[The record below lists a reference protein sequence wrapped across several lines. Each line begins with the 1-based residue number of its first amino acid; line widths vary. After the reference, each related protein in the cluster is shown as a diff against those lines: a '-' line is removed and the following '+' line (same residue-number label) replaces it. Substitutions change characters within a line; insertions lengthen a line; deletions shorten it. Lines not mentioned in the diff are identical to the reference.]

1 MEHNRDLLY
10 VARTAAGSAL
20 PGEYEIEYLHRML
33 STVETMGRLCTCSE
47 IIDLTLF
54 SVITAPHLVKSVL
67 RQHELKPFQFI
78 CNKN

>member
-10 VARTAAGSAL
+10 VAGTASGKTL
-20 PGEYEIEYLHRML
+20 PGEYEIEYLHQVL
-33 STVETMGRLCTCSE
+33 TTVETMSRLCACSE
-47 IIDLTLF
+47 IIDLTQF
-54 SVITAPHLVKSVL
+54 SVITAPHLVKAVL